1 LFFLGKL
8 PPPPLPPPGRSPPPP
23 PLFGFIPFLLFFFL
37 GFSGSTKS
45 VTSGHYYIP
54 SASFIN

>member
-1 LFFLGKL
+1 
-8 PPPPLPPPGRSPPPP
+8 
-23 PLFGFIPFLLFFFL
+23 LFGIADFLLFFFL

-54 SASFIN
+54 SGLSINLFSSIIAGLSTYLFFFLVSLFT